1 MMDTDM
7 KWAALAF
14 FFVLGIPFAGLGL
27 KEYQASQCRIEA
39 IRANMDAEKIVQ
51 VCGK

>member
-1 MMDTDM
+1 MNTDM
-7 KWAALAF
+7 KFAALAF

-39 IRANMDAEKIVQ
+39 IKAGMEADKIVQ